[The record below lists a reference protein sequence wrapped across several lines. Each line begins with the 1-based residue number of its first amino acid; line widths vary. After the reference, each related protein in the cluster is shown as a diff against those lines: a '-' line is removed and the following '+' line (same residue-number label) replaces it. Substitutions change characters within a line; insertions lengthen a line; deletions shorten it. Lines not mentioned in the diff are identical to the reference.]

1 MGRVVLCP
9 RNLGGGYLEYLESG
23 SRTSGRD
30 RINVIARRKSG
41 TVRGEEGGESVTF
54 VPFLVCEERLSRVRG
69 EVQLIDDS

>member
-1 MGRVVLCP
+1 MSCFVPVTLVDISNNWNRGQERAAEP
-9 RNLGGGYLEYLESG
+9 
-23 SRTSGRD
+23 RD

-54 VPFLVCEERLSRVRG
+54 VPFLVCEERLSRVRE